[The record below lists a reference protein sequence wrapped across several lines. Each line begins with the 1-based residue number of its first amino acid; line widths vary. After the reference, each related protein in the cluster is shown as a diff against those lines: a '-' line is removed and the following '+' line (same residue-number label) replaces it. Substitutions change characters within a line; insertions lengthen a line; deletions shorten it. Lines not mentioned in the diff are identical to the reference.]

1 MPTLDV
7 NDAFDP
13 SFLDTFTVIRQY
25 ETVND
30 KGRVVLSTKA
40 QTVSGVVT
48 AASPNDLTFVPEY
61 QHMNKA
67 ISIYSPFPLQGVTNE
82 TVADTI
88 LWHGSE
94 YTVNWLEDYTG
105 YGRGWVHAVAV
116 SITVQNPPPS
126 PYAGM
131 SH

>member
-13 SFLDTFTVIRQY
+13 SMMDTFTVIRQY
-25 ETVND
+25 ETVNGM
-30 KGRVVLSTKA
+30 GRVVLQQKA
-40 QTVSGVVT
+40 MTVTGVVT

-67 ISIYSPFPLQGVTNE
+67 ISIYTPFRLQGVTNE

-94 YTVNWLEDYTG
+94 FTVNWLEDYSA
-105 YGRGWVHAVAV
+105 YGRGFVHAVAV
-116 SITVQNPPPS
+116 SITVQNPA
-126 PYAGM
+126 PYQSGTA
-131 SH
+131 